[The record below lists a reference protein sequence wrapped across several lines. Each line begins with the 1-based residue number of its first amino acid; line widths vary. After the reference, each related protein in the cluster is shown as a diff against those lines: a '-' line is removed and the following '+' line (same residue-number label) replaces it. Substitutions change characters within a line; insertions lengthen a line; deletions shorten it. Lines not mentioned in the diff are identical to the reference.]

1 MTNFILGE
9 NPDVKDSNKLQKA
22 LNEFIETLKKSNKK
36 LAVT

>member
-22 LNEFIETLKKSNKK
+22 LNKFIESLKKATKN
-36 LAVT
+36 LL

>member
-22 LNEFIETLKKSNKK
+22 LNKFIEALKKSNKEF
-36 LAVT
+36 AMT